1 MRNIKITIEY
11 DGTNYHGWQRQK
23 NTSETVQE
31 KLEEALT
38 TINKKPV
45 DVQGASRTD
54 AGVHA
59 MGQAANFF
67 IDVSIPVERI
77 PPALNRLLPE
87 DIRCVK
93 AEAVPVDFHAR
104 HDAQGKKYLY
114 RIYNQGIPSVFI
126 RNYVYYFKKKLDPV
140 IMQQAARSLEGTHDF
155 TSFRAADCTA
165 KTTVRTIQSI
175 EVIDKSPEIWVEVK
189 GDGFL
194 YNMVRIIIGTLIE
207 VSLGKIRVKEVAEIL
222 AAKDRRLA
230 GFTAP
235 ARGLTLVEVYYEKNC
250 LTKEG

>member
-1 MRNIKITIEY
+1 MRNIKITVEY
-11 DGTNYHGWQRQK
+11 DGTNYRGWQRQK

-38 TINKKPV
+38 IINKKPV
-45 DVQGASRTD
+45 ELQGASRTD

-59 MGQAANFF
+59 LGQVANFF
-67 IDVSIPVERI
+67 INVSIPVERI
-77 PPALNRLLPE
+77 PAALNRLLPE

-93 AEAVPVDFHAR
+93 AESVPADFHAR
-104 HDAQGKKYLY
+104 HDALGKKYLY

-140 IMQQAARSLEGTHDF
+140 IMQEAARCLEGTHDF
-155 TSFRAADCTA
+155 SSFRAAECSA
-165 KTTVRTIQSI
+165 RTTVRTIHSI

-207 VSLGKIRVKEVAEIL
+207 ASLGKIKIEELPEII

-235 ARGLTLVEVYYEKNC
+235 ARGLTLVEVYYGK
-250 LTKEG
+250 K

>member
-1 MRNIKITIEY
+1 MRNIKITVEY
-11 DGTNYHGWQRQK
+11 DGTNYRGWQRQK

-38 TINKKPV
+38 IINKKPV
-45 DVQGASRTD
+45 ELQGASRTD

-59 MGQAANFF
+59 LGQVANFF

-77 PPALNRLLPE
+77 PAALNRLLPE

-93 AEAVPVDFHAR
+93 AESVPADFHAR
-104 HDAQGKKYLY
+104 HDALGKKYLY
-114 RIYNQGIPSVFI
+114 RIYNQEIPSVFI

-140 IMQQAARSLEGTHDF
+140 IMQEAARCLEGTHDF
-155 TSFRAADCTA
+155 SSFRAAECSA
-165 KTTVRTIQSI
+165 RTTVRTIHSI

-207 VSLGKIRVKEVAEIL
+207 ASLGKIKIEELPEII

-235 ARGLTLVEVYYEKNC
+235 ARGLTLVEVYYGK
-250 LTKEG
+250 K

>member
-1 MRNIKITIEY
+1 MRNIKVTVEY
-11 DGTNYHGWQRQK
+11 DGTDYHGWQRQK

-38 TINKKPV
+38 IINKKTV
-45 DVQGASRTD
+45 EVQGASRTD

-59 MGQAANFF
+59 AGQVANFF
-67 IDVSIPVERI
+67 IDVSIPTEKI
-77 PPALNRLLPE
+77 PVALNRLLPP
-87 DIRCVK
+87 DIRCKK
-93 AEAVPVDFHAR
+93 AELVAEDFHAR
-104 HDAQGKKYLY
+104 HDAVGKKYLY

-126 RNYVYYFKKKLDPV
+126 RNYVYYLKKKLDPV
-140 IMQQAARSLEGTHDF
+140 VMQKAAKYLEGTHDF

-165 KTTVRTIQSI
+165 KTTVRTIHSI
-175 EVIDKSPEIWVEVK
+175 EVIDKNPELWVEVK

-207 VSLGKIRVKEVAEIL
+207 VSLGKIKPEELADIL
-222 AAKDRRLA
+222 ASRDRRLA

-235 ARGLTLVEVYYEKNC
+235 AQGLTLMEVYYDKKS
-250 LTKEG
+250 LTKIG

>member
-1 MRNIKITIEY
+1 MRNIKITVEY
-11 DGTNYHGWQRQK
+11 DGTNYRGWQRQK

-38 TINKKPV
+38 IINKKPV
-45 DVQGASRTD
+45 ELQGASRTD

-59 MGQAANFF
+59 LGQVANFF

-77 PPALNRLLPE
+77 PAALNRLLPE

-93 AEAVPVDFHAR
+93 AESVPADFHAR
-104 HDAQGKKYLY
+104 HDALGKKYLY

-140 IMQQAARSLEGTHDF
+140 IMQEAARCLEGTHDF
-155 TSFRAADCTA
+155 SSFRAAECSA
-165 KTTVRTIQSI
+165 RTTVRTIHSI

-207 VSLGKIRVKEVAEIL
+207 ASLGKIKIEELPEII
-222 AAKDRRLA
+222 ATKDRRLA

-235 ARGLTLVEVYYEKNC
+235 ARGLTLVEVYYGK
-250 LTKEG
+250 K

>member
-1 MRNIKITIEY
+1 MRNIKITVEY
-11 DGTNYHGWQRQK
+11 DGTNYRGWQRQK

-38 TINKKPV
+38 IINKKPV
-45 DVQGASRTD
+45 ELQGASRTD
-54 AGVHA
+54 SGVHA
-59 MGQAANFF
+59 LGQVANFF

-77 PPALNRLLPE
+77 PAALNRLLPE

-93 AEAVPVDFHAR
+93 AESVPADFHAR
-104 HDAQGKKYLY
+104 HDALGKKYLY

-140 IMQQAARSLEGTHDF
+140 IMQEAARCLEGTHDF
-155 TSFRAADCTA
+155 SSFRAAECSA
-165 KTTVRTIQSI
+165 RTTVRTIHSI

-207 VSLGKIRVKEVAEIL
+207 ASLGKIKIEELPEII

-235 ARGLTLVEVYYEKNC
+235 ARGLTLVEVYYGK
-250 LTKEG
+250 K